1 MMTTTVSE
9 RADGQ
14 SDVTIDPITLS
25 TVWHSF
31 QTTCREMRYLVER
44 TAQSFLMAQL
54 KDVSVGIWRADGAT
68 VAMPEGLLNQ
78 FLGTGFAINSIKE
91 KFGDDLHPGDVIL
104 TNDPYHGGHNVHL
117 PDWGFMRPIFW
128 GDELLFFTLVRG
140 HQMDTGGS
148 FPGGYFPNG
157 YDIHAEGLCIPP
169 LKVYEKGVEKSELF
183 ELIWNNVRFREAVRL
198 DNYSMIAATRLAE
211 ERVHGLLERYGPDAV
226 LGCIEQ
232 MITRTERAVRSEIAA
247 IPDGTYSGESATDDD
262 GTVLDE
268 PVWVRVDITIKGD
281 ELVIDFSRSD
291 AQRKGYINSIFA
303 ATYGTAVGAAILLF
317 DPALADF
324 HNEGSLR
331 PMTVVAPEGNIT
343 NAVYP
348 ATVGAGPVNV
358 GTQIME
364 AVIEALAKAKPERAM
379 AAWAKHRGDYT
390 FASDPRTGKPYVRT
404 TFDYDGS
411 AGAVWGHDG
420 PTGPT
425 AMGTL
430 ASVIRGNVEEAE
442 IRYPW
447 RLLNLE
453 VVPDFM
459 GAGRWRGG
467 GGVDWRAVNEGT
479 DGRMATGSSDG
490 DEMLGKGVLGGHP
503 TPECRTYL
511 ERDGELIRVKPH
523 RMQELRRGDVL
534 IKLSSGGAGVGDP
547 AEREPEKVAE
557 DVRDGIVSVEAAR
570 LIYRVALDPQTLEVD
585 QAQTAEL
592 RATPT
597 NGETRVVV
605 DEDALAVRLA
615 PGGTRRDVNG
625 G

>member
-1 MMTTTVSE
+1 MVP
-9 RADGQ
+9 AD
-14 SDVTIDPITLS
+14 VNPITLS

-31 QTTCREMRYLVER
+31 QTTCREMRHLVER
-44 TAQSFLMAQL
+44 TAQSFLMGQL

-68 VAMPEGLLNQ
+68 IAMPEGLLNQ
-78 FLGTGFAINSIKE
+78 FLGTGFAINSIRE
-91 KFGDDLHPGDVIL
+91 KFGDDLHPGDIIL

-117 PDWGFMRPIFW
+117 PDWGFIRPIFW
-128 GDELLFFTLVRG
+128 EDELVFFTLVRG
-140 HQMDTGGS
+140 HQQDTGGS

-169 LKVYEKGVEKSELF
+169 LKVYERGVEKSDLF
-183 ELIWNNVRFREAVRL
+183 ELIWNNVRFRDAVRL
-198 DNYSMIAATRLAE
+198 DNYSMIAATQLAE
-211 ERVHGLLERYGPDAV
+211 NRALDLLRRYGRDTV
-226 LGCIEQ
+226 LGCIEG
-232 MITRTERAVRSEIAA
+232 MIERTERAVRAEIAA

-268 PVWVRVDITIKGD
+268 PVWVRVDCTVKGD
-281 ELVIDFSRSD
+281 ELTIDLSRSD
-291 AQRKGYINSIFA
+291 DQRKGYINSVYA

-331 PMTVVAPEGNIT
+331 PMTVIAPPGNVT
-343 NAVYP
+343 NAQYP
-348 ATVGAGPVNV
+348 ATVGADPVNV

-364 AVIEALAKAKPERAM
+364 AVTEALAGAKPERAM

-390 FASDPRTGKPYVRT
+390 FAADPRTGNPYVRT

-411 AGAVWGHDG
+411 CGAVWGHDG

-447 RLLNLE
+447 RMVKLE

-459 GAGRWRGG
+459 GAGKWRGG

-490 DEMLGKGVLGGHP
+490 DEMLGKGVLGGYP
-503 TPECRTYL
+503 TPPCRTYL
-511 ERDGELIRVKPH
+511 RRGDELIRVKPH
-523 RMQELRRGDVL
+523 RMREVLRGDEL

-547 AEREPEKVAE
+547 HEREIASVVT
-557 DVRDGIVSVEAAR
+557 DVRNGVVTAEAAR
-570 LIYRVALDPQTLEVD
+570 DIYGVAVDCDSLEVD
-585 QAQTAEL
+585 VEL
-592 RATPT
+592 TEKLRREA
-597 NGETRVVV
+597 NGDVRVIV
-605 DEDALAVRLA
+605 DEVSLEVQLEHPSDTTKA
-615 PGGTRRDVNG
+615 TT
-625 G
+625 